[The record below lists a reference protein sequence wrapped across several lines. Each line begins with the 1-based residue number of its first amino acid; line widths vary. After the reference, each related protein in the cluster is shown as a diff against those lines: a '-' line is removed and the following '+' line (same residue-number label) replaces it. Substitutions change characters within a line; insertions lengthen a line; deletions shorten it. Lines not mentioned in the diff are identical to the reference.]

1 MDTNQRSCFTEHAII
16 AIVSN
21 AFWLVILISCIIFFR
36 QEIRNGLNSLSSV
49 DIAGSHLKLENRE
62 RAIRS
67 FATLTNIFVEML
79 SDGDEH
85 TKFTGMLSVSNAQ
98 QLNRFLKDYLN
109 EVQMENW
116 DLTLAKNVAH
126 IAHRKG
132 YILDSVELY
141 KTLLKKNPDS
151 PDLLESYGNVL
162 LSLNPGE
169 AKKQFDELVKKYP
182 GQDSYK
188 YNRAMASLKS
198 GDFDT
203 AVADLK
209 TCLSA
214 EYLGENM
221 RERIK
226 EVTKEKPDDGKNL
239 LEYHTRLVAERYNRA
254 MAGIE
259 SGDFDTAVADL
270 NTCLNAEYLG
280 DNMLERIKELSKVKP
295 DDGKKLLEDHNRLVA
310 ARYIR
315 AMVSLKSGDFDTA
328 VDDLKTCLNAEYLG
342 NNMRERITELSK
354 GKPDD
359 SKQLLERYNRL
370 VASCRPDTGA
380 IKER

>member
-1 MDTNQRSCFTEHAII
+1 MDANQRSCFTEHAII

-36 QEIRNGLNSLSSV
+36 QEIKNGLNSLSSI

-67 FATLTNIFVEML
+67 FTTLTNIFVEML

-98 QLNRFLKDYLN
+98 QLNRFLKAYLE
-109 EVQMENW
+109 EVKKENW
-116 DLTLAKNVAH
+116 DLTLVKNVAH

-132 YILDSVELY
+132 YVSDSVELY
-141 KTLLKKNPDS
+141 KTLVDKFPDR
-151 PDLLESYGNVL
+151 PDFLEDYGNVL

-169 AKKQFDELVKKYP
+169 AKNQFHELVKKYP

-198 GDFDT
+198 GDVED
-203 AVADLK
+203 AVNDLGS
-209 TCLSA
+209 CLSA

-226 EVTKEKPDDGKNL
+226 EVTKKMPDKGKEL
-239 LEYHTRLVAERYNRA
+239 LERHTRLVAERYNRA
-254 MAGIE
+254 LARME

-270 NTCLNAEYLG
+270 NTCLNAEYVG
-280 DNMLERIKELSKVKP
+280 DNMLERIKELSKVRP
-295 DDGKKLLEDHNRLVA
+295 DDGKKLLEDHNKLIA
-310 ARYIR
+310 ARYVR

-328 VDDLKTCLNAEYLG
+328 ASDLKACLNAEYLG
-342 NNMRERITELSK
+342 NNMRERITELSR

-359 SKQLLERYNRL
+359 SKKLLERYNRL
-370 VASCRPDTGA
+370 VASCRPDTEA
-380 IKER
+380 IKDR

>member
-36 QEIRNGLNSLSSV
+36 QEIKNGLNSLSSI

-67 FATLTNIFVEML
+67 FTTLTNIFVEML

-98 QLNRFLKDYLN
+98 QLNRFLKAYLK
-109 EVQMENW
+109 EVPPENW
-116 DLTLAKNVAH
+116 DLTLVKNVAH

-132 YILDSVELY
+132 YISDSVELY
-141 KTLLKKNPDS
+141 KTLLKKNPDR
-151 PDLLESYGNVL
+151 PDLLADYGNVL
-162 LSLNPGE
+162 LLLNPGE
-169 AKKQFDELVKKYP
+169 AKKQFEILVEKYP

-188 YNRAMASLKS
+188 YNRATASLKSGDVDSAVADLKTCLNAGYLGDNMLERIKEVTKKMPDKGKELLEHHTRLVAERYNRALARIES

-209 TCLSA
+209 TCL
-214 EYLGENM
+214 
-221 RERIK
+221 
-226 EVTKEKPDDGKNL
+226 D
-239 LEYHTRLVAERYNRA
+239 
-254 MAGIE
+254 
-259 SGDFDTAVADL
+259 
-270 NTCLNAEYLG
+270 AEYLG

-295 DDGKKLLEDHNRLVA
+295 DDGKKLLEDHNKLVA
-310 ARYIR
+310 ARYNR
-315 AMVSLKSGDFDTA
+315 AMVSLKSGDFDAA
-328 VDDLKTCLNAEYLG
+328 VADLKTCLNAEYLG
-342 NNMRERITELSK
+342 NNMRERITDLSK

-370 VASCRPDTGA
+370 VASCRPDTEA
-380 IKER
+380 IK